1 MSVLTINKLTASVGA
16 EVTGLDSDLLATD
29 DALGR
34 AVLDALE
41 DNGVLVFPGLGL
53 DPEAQV
59 AFCRRLGAIDHSSDG
74 HHPIAGIY
82 PVTLDKSKNSS
93 ADYLRA
99 TFDWHI
105 DGCTPTN
112 DECPQKATVLS
123 AKQVAERG
131 GETEFANSYAAYEAF
146 SDEEKQRFGA
156 LRVVHSL
163 EASQRRVHPDPSPEL
178 VAKWRSRPTHE
189 HPLVWTHRSGR
200 KSLVLGASADYL
212 RATFDWHIDGCTP
225 TNGECPQKATV
236 LSAKQVADRGGE
248 TEFANSYAAYEAFS
262 EDEKERFGALRVMH
276 SLEASQ
282 RRVHADPSPELLA
295 KWRSRPTHEHPL
307 VWTHR
312 SGRKSL
318 VLGASADYVVGMG
331 LDEGR
336 ALLADLLDRA
346 TRRDLVYSHR
356 WSVGDTVIW
365 DNNGVLHRAAPY
377 DRESPR
383 EMLRTTVL
391 GDEPIQ

>member
-74 HHPIAGIY
+74 HHAIAGIY

-189 HPLVWTHRSGR
+189 HPLVWS
-200 KSLVLGASADYL
+200 
-212 RATFDWHIDGCTP
+212 
-225 TNGECPQKATV
+225 
-236 LSAKQVADRGGE
+236 
-248 TEFANSYAAYEAFS
+248 
-262 EDEKERFGALRVMH
+262 
-276 SLEASQ
+276 
-282 RRVHADPSPELLA
+282 
-295 KWRSRPTHEHPL
+295 
-307 VWTHR
+307 HR

-318 VLGASADYVVGMG
+318 VLGASADYVVDMD

-336 ALLADLLDRA
+336 ALLAELLDRA
-346 TRRDLVYSHR
+346 TQPELVYSHR

-377 DRESPR
+377 DPSSPR

>member
-1 MSVLTINKLTASVGA
+1 MSLLTINKLTESVGA
-16 EVTGLDSDLLATD
+16 EVTGVDSDRLAGD
-29 DALGR
+29 DSLVT

-59 AFCRRLGAIDHSSDG
+59 AFSRCLGAIDHSSDG
-74 HHPIAGIY
+74 HHPVAGIY
-82 PVTLDKSKNSS
+82 PVTLDKSKNAS
-93 ADYLRA
+93 AGYLRA

-105 DGCTPTN
+105 DGCTPLG

-123 AKQVAERG
+123 AKQVAESG

-146 SDEEKQRFGA
+146 TDEEKERFGR

-163 EASQRRVHPDPSPEL
+163 EASQSRVYPDPSPEQL
-178 VAKWRSRPTHE
+178 ARWRSRPTHE

-200 KSLVLGASADYL
+200 KSLVLGASA
-212 RATFDWHIDGCTP
+212 H
-225 TNGECPQKATV
+225 
-236 LSAKQVADRGGE
+236 
-248 TEFANSYAAYEAFS
+248 
-262 EDEKERFGALRVMH
+262 
-276 SLEASQ
+276 
-282 RRVHADPSPELLA
+282 
-295 KWRSRPTHEHPL
+295 
-307 VWTHR
+307 
-312 SGRKSL
+312 
-318 VLGASADYVVGMG
+318 YVVGM
-331 LDEGR
+331 DREEGQ

-346 TRRDLVYSHR
+346 TQPELVYRHR

-377 DRESPR
+377 DPDSPR